1 MIPLLILGTGP
12 AASLLAIALARHDIP
27 AQVIGRPRT
36 APAVEGL
43 SQRVVAALKQLGC
56 HEALALLGPRWHR
69 VSSWNAQE
77 VEMNGEFV
85 VDRVAFDAALL
96 RDVRA
101 AGVDLRDGLVR
112 ELERGEGGGWCVR
125 WEDVDGRQQ
134 RTDTAL
140 LVECRGHTAPKM
152 APDLHAG
159 PTLVS
164 LGRTFDGARAQPRTT
179 FIESFPSG
187 WAWGGV
193 DPQGC
198 AHIQVVM
205 RPASVAAFD
214 GDLDLAHAAALAQL
228 TRLPQRFGRQLK
240 ATGAARARGIQA
252 ALRGAVAGNGYLRVG
267 DAAYTCDPL
276 SGHGMFEAAS
286 GAIATV
292 PVIKTL
298 LQRPAQAELARGYL
312 RERIEAVF
320 FSRIEVARQHYA
332 AETHWED
339 EPFWQWVTQPVA
351 TRPSVARVTGP
362 AAFATLPV
370 VEDGFIVERRVVV
383 SAEHPRGVRFID
395 GIDLGRLDALLQA
408 GAAIVPA
415 DIGCHL
421 GAPADAVARA
431 LRWLQTHSL
440 LTRAGHRSGDF
451 TTARGAF
458 NDEKNPV

>member
-1 MIPLLILGTGP
+1 MSPLLILGAGP

-43 SQRVVAALKQLGC
+43 SQRVVEALKQLGC

-96 RDVRA
+96 CDVRA
-101 AGVDLRDGLVR
+101 AGIDLHGGLVR
-112 ELERGEGGGWCVR
+112 ELERGEDGGWCVR
-125 WEDVDGRQQ
+125 WEDDEGRPR
-134 RTDTAL
+134 RTETAL
-140 LVECRGHTAPKM
+140 LAECRGHTAPKM
-152 APDLHAG
+152 APDRYAG

-164 LGRTFDGARAQPRTT
+164 LGRTFDGARPQPRTT

-193 DPQGC
+193 DPHGR
-198 AHIQVVM
+198 AHVQVVM
-205 RPASVAAFD
+205 QPASVAAFD
-214 GDLDLAHAAALAQL
+214 GDLDRAHAAGLAQL
-228 TRLPQRFGRQLK
+228 TRLPQRFGMQMK
-240 ATGAARARGIQA
+240 PAGATRARGIQA
-252 ALRGAVAGNGYLRVG
+252 ALRGGVVGDGYLRVG

-286 GAIATV
+286 GAIAAV
-292 PVIKTL
+292 PVINTL
-298 LQRPAQAELARGYL
+298 LRRPAQTALAQRYL

-320 FSRIEVARQHYA
+320 ASRVEAARQHYA
-332 AETHWED
+332 GETHWAD
-339 EPFWQWVTQPVA
+339 EAFWQRVTQPLAVPA
-351 TRPSVARVTGP
+351 QAADSTRR
-362 AAFATLPV
+362 AAFATRPV

-395 GIDLGRLDALLQA
+395 GIDLGRLDELLQA
-408 GAAIVPA
+408 GPQTGPN
-415 DIGCHL
+415 DIGEHL
-421 GAPADAVARA
+421 HAPADAVARA
-431 LRWLQTHSL
+431 LRWLQAQSL
-440 LTRAGHRSGDF
+440 IIRAGH
-451 TTARGAF
+451 
-458 NDEKNPV
+458 

>member
-1 MIPLLILGTGP
+1 MNPLLILGAGP

-27 AQVIGRPRT
+27 AQMIGRRRT

-43 SQRVVAALKQLGC
+43 SQRVVEALKQLGC

-96 RDVRA
+96 RDVKA
-101 AGVDLRDGLVR
+101 AGVELHDGLVR
-112 ELERGEGGGWCVR
+112 ELERGEDGGWCVR
-125 WEDVDGRQQ
+125 WEDGEGRLQ
-134 RTDTAL
+134 RTDAAL
-140 LVECRGHTAPKM
+140 LAECRGHTAPKM
-152 APDLHAG
+152 APDRHAG

-164 LGRTFDGARAQPRTT
+164 LGRTFDGARPQPRTT

-198 AHIQVVM
+198 AHIQVVVQ
-205 RPASVAAFD
+205 PASVADAG

-228 TRLPQRFGRQLK
+228 TRLPRRFGMQLK
-240 ATGAARARGIQA
+240 PAGATRARGIQA
-252 ALRGAVAGNGYLRVG
+252 ALRGGVVGDGYLRVG

-286 GAIATV
+286 GAIAAV
-292 PVIKTL
+292 PVINTL
-298 LQRPAQAELARGYL
+298 LRRPAQTALAQRYL
-312 RERIEAVF
+312 RERIETVF
-320 FSRIEVARQHYA
+320 ASRVEAARQHYA
-332 AETHWED
+332 AETHWADED
-339 EPFWQWVTQPVA
+339 FWLRVTQPLA
-351 TRPSVARVTGP
+351 ILQAGGGA
-362 AAFATLPV
+362 AAFASRPV

-395 GIDLGRLDALLQA
+395 GIDLGRLDELLQA
-408 GAAIVPA
+408 GAPA
-415 DIGCHL
+415 GPNDIGHHL
-421 GAPADAVARA
+421 HAPADAVARA
-431 LRWLQTHSL
+431 LRWLQAQSL
-440 LTRAGHRSGDF
+440 ITPAGH
-451 TTARGAF
+451 
-458 NDEKNPV
+458 